1 MQLISRSIAAVLTA
15 LFLLTNGLSGAVFAQ
30 TRNLS
35 SPDSVGIQVS
45 PVIDDFEISAG
56 QTTERQMEIAGLTK
70 QTVTYFPIVMNFE
83 ADKETG
89 KPVFFDNAERFSKYA
104 LSSWVSFPVE
114 TVTIEPGE
122 KEILRYTVTAP
133 NDASPGGH
141 YGAVLLAT
149 KAPELNDEG
158 ILVGIVGL
166 IGTLLLAT
174 VPGDLTEQLVVTN
187 YITPTLLLAPPA
199 NFDVTISNLGN
210 IHLRPVG
217 GITIRNWFGN
227 QTKYIPINE
236 SNGAILPESQRHF
249 ANSWQFSW
257 SAIGRYTANLS
268 LSYGAEKSVAEL
280 RVFYII
286 PYWFL
291 IALAALIVLIIAT
304 IIMRRHRQKKQF
316 EQASRPRRRV
326 VMG

>member
-1 MQLISRSIAAVLTA
+1 MPMVLRRVLVALVAAFILLGNVPSSVL
-15 LFLLTNGLSGAVFAQ
+15 AQ

-45 PVIDDFEISAG
+45 PVIDDFEVSAG
-56 QTTERQMEIAGLTK
+56 QTTERQMEIAGLTQ
-70 QTVTYFPIVMNFE
+70 QTVTYFPIVLNFE

-89 KPVFFDNAERFSKYA
+89 KPVFLGENERFSKYS
-104 LSSWVSFPVE
+104 LSSWVSFPIKTIV
-114 TVTIEPGE
+114 IEPGE

-133 NDASPGGH
+133 SDASPGGH
-141 YGAVLLAT
+141 YGAVLLST
-149 KAPELNDEG
+149 EAPEFDDKG
-158 ILVGIVGL
+158 VLVGVVGL
-166 IGTLLLAT
+166 IGTLVLAT
-174 VPGDLTEQLVVTN
+174 VPGDITEQLIITE
-187 YITPTLLLAPPA
+187 YITPTLLFAPPA

-210 IHLRPVG
+210 VHLRPVG
-217 GITIRNWFGN
+217 GITIRNWLGD

-236 SNGAILPESQRHF
+236 SLGAILPESQRHF

-280 RVFYII
+280 RVFYVV

-291 IALAALIVLIIAT
+291 IAIAILIALIIGSKSV
-304 IIMRRHRQKKQF
+304 RRIRQQKQ
-316 EQASRPRRRV
+316 QNLPPPPRRRI